1 MCFRLP
7 QRVWKARYS
16 TSFSFAFALLGWFFF
31 FFLFFLLCR
40 DVVGILFCSPVI
52 LVDVL
57 RKPSFRD
64 MCFCLVSIAASAI
77 ER

>member
-1 MCFRLP
+1 MCFR

-16 TSFSFAFALLGWFFF
+16 TSFSFAFALLGCFV
-31 FFLFFLLCR
+31 LFFMVCR
-40 DVVGILFCSPVI
+40 DVVGILFCSPVS

-64 MCFCLVSIAASAI
+64 MCFCFVSIAASAI

>member
-1 MCFRLP
+1 
-7 QRVWKARYS
+7 
-16 TSFSFAFALLGWFFF
+16 
-31 FFLFFLLCR
+31 LLCR

>member
-7 QRVWKARYS
+7 QRVWKVRYS
-16 TSFSFAFALLGWFFF
+16 TSFSFAFALLGFFV
-31 FFLFFLLCR
+31 LLVFR
-40 DVVGILFCSPVI
+40 NVVGILFCSPVS